1 MKQHKA
7 EIISIGNEVLAGYT
21 INTNA
26 TYISQQLMSVGLP
39 VHWVTT
45 IPDEQEEIL
54 RALQTA
60 STRADVVLITGGLGP
75 TPDDIT
81 KKTISD
87 FFHVGMAINSEVLED
102 VKRFLKE
109 RDRPLTEI
117 NKQQALIPLCDAY
130 IRNPIGTA
138 PGLIF
143 RREKRHF
150 YFMPGVPSEMKYMVR
165 EFIVKDIQ
173 KALKLIPVHN
183 RLLRTIGFPES
194 FLLEKLNPILKNYPQ
209 VQIAFLPRQIGV
221 DLRFRIISKRAEDI
235 DNLNRL
241 VQLVR
246 KEIPEYVFA
255 DREVELEEVLGQLLN
270 ERELTVAVAESFTG
284 GLIGD
289 LLTNIPGSSNYLLG
303 DLVTYS
309 NESKRQLLNVQ
320 ESTLKEFG
328 AVSKQT
334 AIEMVRGVQKR
345 MQSDCSMA
353 TTGIAGPGGGTK
365 TKPVG
370 LAYIA
375 VRYHDKER
383 VREFHFGSERLVNK
397 RRGANSAM
405 EMLRRLLLNIE

>member
-1 MKQHKA
+1 MKPQRA

-21 INTNA
+21 VNTNA
-26 TYISQQLMSVGLP
+26 TYISRQLMSIGLP

-45 IPDEQEEIL
+45 IADEQEEIL

-81 KKTISD
+81 KKTISE
-87 FFHVGMAINSEVLED
+87 FFHVGMAINSEVLKD

-117 NKQQALIPLCDAY
+117 NKQQALLPLCDAY
-130 IRNPIGTA
+130 IRNPRGTA

-150 YFMPGVPSEMKYMVR
+150 YFMPGVPDEMKYMVR
-165 EFIVKDIQ
+165 EFIVND
-173 KALKLIPVHN
+173 LKKTLHLIPVHN

-194 FLLEKLNPILKNYPQ
+194 FLLQRLNPILKKYPQ
-209 VQIAFLPRQIGV
+209 IQIAFLPRQIGV
-221 DLRFRIISKRAEDI
+221 DLRFRITTEQRREVEKLD
-235 DNLNRL
+235 RL
-241 VQLVR
+241 VQLIR
-246 KEIPEYVFA
+246 EEISEYIFT
-255 DREVELEEVLGQLLN
+255 DQEIELEEVLGQLLS
-270 ERELTVAVAESFTG
+270 EQKLTVSVAESFSG

-289 LLTNIPGSSNYLLG
+289 LLTNIPGSSVYFLG

-309 NESKRQLLNVQ
+309 NASKMQLLNVQ
-320 ESTLKEFG
+320 KSTLEKFG

-334 AIEMVRGVQKR
+334 AVEMVRGVQQL
-345 MQSDCSMA
+345 MHSDCSMA
-353 TTGIAGPGGGTK
+353 TTGIAGPGGATE

-375 VRYHDKER
+375 VRCKDKEI
-383 VREFHFGSERLVNK
+383 VKEFHFGSERRVNK

-405 EMLRRLLLNIE
+405 ELLRRLLLNIE